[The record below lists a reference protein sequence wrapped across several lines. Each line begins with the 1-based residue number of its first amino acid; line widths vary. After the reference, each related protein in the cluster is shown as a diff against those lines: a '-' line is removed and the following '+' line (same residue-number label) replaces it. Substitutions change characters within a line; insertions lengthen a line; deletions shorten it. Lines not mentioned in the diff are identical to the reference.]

1 MRSFSLEQWTTAIIH
16 TTIPY
21 LYIVSICL
29 HFPPHRQQR
38 KNMNLAPLHHLHH
51 MMMKHYHVLF
61 MFLFFLPIFTLSL
74 HHNDTHALTLFRRQ
88 SDLHGYLLSN
98 WTGGDACIAAWHGV
112 LCSPNGRVTA
122 LSLPSL
128 NLRGALDPL
137 TPLTH
142 LRLLNLHDNRLNDT
156 ISLLFSNCTNLQ
168 LLYLS
173 SNDFSGEIPPEISSL
188 KSLLR
193 LDLSDNN
200 LRGKVD
206 VISNLTQLI
215 TLKLQNNLLSGEI
228 PDLSSSMKNL
238 KELNMTNNEFY
249 GHLPSPML
257 KKFSS
262 TTFSGNEGLCGA
274 TPLPGCSFT
283 TTPPKD
289 NGNNNNNKKEPSSQ
303 TTVPSNPSSFPETSV
318 IARPGKEQ
326 RHRGLSPGAIVAM
339 VVANCVALLVVA
351 SFVVAHCCA
360 RGRGSSLVGSGES
373 YGKRKSGSSYN
384 GSEKKV
390 YGGGESD
397 GTSGTNRSR
406 LVFFDRRSE
415 FELEDLLRASA
426 EMLGKGSLGT
436 VYRAVLNDGCIV
448 AVKRL
453 KDANPCARHEFEQY
467 MDVIGKLKHSNVV
480 RLKAYYYAK
489 EEKLLVYDYLSNGC
503 LHALLHGNRG
513 PGRIPLDWTT
523 RISLVLGAARGLA
536 KIHAEYSAAKVPHGN
551 VKSSNILLDKNG
563 VACISDF
570 GLSLLL
576 NPVHAIA
583 RLGGYRAPEQEQNKR
598 LSQQADVYSFGVL
611 LLEVLTGRAPSLQY
625 PSPARPRMEE
635 EPEQATVDLPKWVRS
650 VVREE
655 WTAEVFDQELLRY
668 KNIEEELVSM
678 LHVGLACVAAQPE
691 KRPTMEEVVK
701 MIEEIRVEQS
711 PLGEDYDES
720 RHSLSPSIPTTEDG
734 LA

>member
-1 MRSFSLEQWTTAIIH
+1 MNEVHLHPMMKNHHALFMLFSCFL
-16 TTIPY
+16 PY
-21 LYIVSICL
+21 L
-29 HFPPHRQQR
+29 
-38 KNMNLAPLHHLHH
+38 
-51 MMMKHYHVLF
+51 
-61 MFLFFLPIFTLSL
+61 TLSL

-88 SDLHGYLLSN
+88 SDLHGYLLQN
-98 WTGGDACIAAWHGV
+98 WTGGDACSSAWRGV
-112 LCSPNGRVTA
+112 RCSPNGRVTA

-128 NLRGALDPL
+128 NLRGPVDPL
-137 TPLTH
+137 APLTH
-142 LRLLNLHDNRLNDT
+142 LRLLDLHDNRLNGT
-156 ISLLFSNCTNLQ
+156 VSPLLSNCTNLR
-168 LLYLS
+168 LLYLAG
-173 SNDFSGEIPPEISSL
+173 NDFSGEIPPEISSL
-188 KSLLR
+188 EGLLR

-200 LRGKVD
+200 IRGKVD
-206 VISNLTQLI
+206 FISNLTQLI
-215 TLKLQNNLLSGEI
+215 TLRLQNNLLSGQI

-238 KELNMTNNEFY
+238 RELNVTNNEFY
-249 GHLPSPML
+249 GRLPHTML
-257 KKFSS
+257 KKFGAAS
-262 TTFSGNEGLCGA
+262 FSGNEGLCGA
-274 TPLPGCSFT
+274 TPLPVCSFT
-283 TTPPKD
+283 TNPD
-289 NGNNNNNKKEPSSQ
+289 DNNNNNNNDDDDNNNNEPSQ
-303 TTVPSNPSSFPETSV
+303 TVPSNPSSFPETSV
-318 IARPGKEQ
+318 IARPGKEP
-326 RHRGLSPGAIVAM
+326 RKGLSPGAIVAI
-339 VVANCVALLVVA
+339 VVANCVALLVVT

-373 YGKRKSGSSYN
+373 YGKRKSGSSYG

-390 YGGGESD
+390 YASGGGESD
-397 GTSGTNRSR
+397 GTTGTDRSR

-436 VYRAVLNDGCIV
+436 VYRAVLDDGCTV

-467 MDVIGKLKHSNVV
+467 MDVIGKLKHPNIV

-489 EEKLLVYDYLSNGC
+489 EEKLLVYDYLSNGS

-536 KIHAEYSAAKVPHGN
+536 KIHGEYSAAKVPHGN
-551 VKSSNILLDKNG
+551 VKSSNVLLDKNG

-583 RLGGYRAPEQEQNKR
+583 RLGGYRAPEQEQQKR

-611 LLEVLTGRAPSLQY
+611 LLEVLTGRAPSSQY

-635 EPEQATVDLPKWVRS
+635 EEQQAVVDLPKWVRS
-650 VVREE
+650 VVKEE

-678 LHVGLACVAAQPE
+678 LHVGLACVVPQPE
-691 KRPTMEEVVK
+691 KRPTMDEVVK
-701 MIEEIRVEQS
+701 MIEDIRVEQS

-720 RHSLSPSIPTTEDG
+720 RNSLSPSIPTTEDG